1 MRKLWI
7 ALAVLLPLFAIGFYV
22 SGIISQQAPTWRYTL
37 SGTAGTLLYATAFD
51 DTFADEWE
59 QAQGRES
66 AELID
71 GALRV
76 SIGVDGDGVFAPALP
91 DFTDFDVSVDALP
104 LEGPIDNGFGV
115 LFRLQDPANYYAL
128 FISSDGYYKIE
139 RVVNG
144 IARDISTWIPSD
156 ALRVVDDAN
165 GSFTVD
171 ADEAQPNTLRVVA
184 RGDTFRFYVNG
195 TPLELCIPNESDG
208 KSTYVAGACVEG
220 TMRAEL
226 TDASHASGRI
236 ALGAVTTATGGA
248 GVVVAFDNLL
258 VYAPSDE

>member
-22 SGIISQQAPTWRYTL
+22 SGVLSQQAPTWRYTL
-37 SGTAGTLLYATAFD
+37 SGEAGTLLYAAAFD

-71 GALRV
+71 GVLRL

-91 DFTDFDVSVDALP
+91 VFSDFDVSVDAQP

-128 FISSDGYYKIE
+128 FISSDGYYKVE
-139 RVVNG
+139 RVVDG
-144 IARDISTWIPSD
+144 LARDISTWIPSE
-156 ALRVVDDAN
+156 ALRIVDDAD
-165 GSFTVD
+165 GSLTVD
-171 ADEAQPNTLRVVA
+171 ADEALPNTLRVVA
-184 RGDTFRFYVNG
+184 RGDTFRFYANG
-195 TPLELCIPNESDG
+195 TPLELCIPNAPDG
-208 KSTYVAGACVEG
+208 MSTYVAGTCVDG
-220 TMRAEL
+220 QMRAEWVDEL
-226 TDASHASGRI
+226 HAAGRI
-236 ALGAVTTATGGA
+236 ALGAVTTPTGGA

-258 VYAPSDE
+258 VYAPAGE

>member
-1 MRKLWI
+1 VRKLWI
-7 ALAVLLPLFAIGFYV
+7 TLAVLLPLFAIGFYV
-22 SGIISQQAPTWRYTL
+22 SGVLRQQAPTWRYTL
-37 SGTAGTLLYATAFD
+37 SGEAGELLYAAAFD
-51 DTFADEWE
+51 ETFADEWE

-91 DFTDFDVSVDALP
+91 DFADFDVSVDALP
-104 LEGPIDNGFGV
+104 LEGPLDNGFGV

-128 FISSDGYYKIE
+128 FISSDGYYKVE
-139 RVVNG
+139 RVVDG
-144 IARDISTWIPSD
+144 VARDISTWIPSE

-171 ADEAQPNTLRVVA
+171 AGEAQPNTLRVVA

-195 TPLELCIPNESDG
+195 TPLELCIPNAPDG
-208 KSTYVAGACVEG
+208 KSTYVAGACVDGE
-220 TMRAEL
+220 MRAEWV
-226 TDASHASGRI
+226 DESHAAGRI
-236 ALGAVTTATGGA
+236 ALGAVTTPTGGA

-258 VYAPSDE
+258 VYAPTGE